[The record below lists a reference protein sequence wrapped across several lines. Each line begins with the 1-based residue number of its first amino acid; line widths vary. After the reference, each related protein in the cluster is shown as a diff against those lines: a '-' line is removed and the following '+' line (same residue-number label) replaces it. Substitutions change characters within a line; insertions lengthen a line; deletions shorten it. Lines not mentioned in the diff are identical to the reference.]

1 MKKIFLLKIFDLF
14 YLPQVP
20 VIFSGTVEDNLK
32 YFNQNS
38 ITKDDMVCAL
48 KKVNLWEYFNNQ
60 DGLVTEL
67 DESDL
72 NLSEGQKQRLCL
84 AKVFLNQYHLIV
96 LDEFTSAID
105 QKSKNIILDAVKKI
119 ESIIIF
125 ITHDKETAEIADEVL
140 ELKTGKYIF

>member
-1 MKKIFLLKIFDLF
+1 
-14 YLPQVP
+14 
-20 VIFSGTVEDNLK
+20 
-32 YFNQNS
+32 
-38 ITKDDMVCAL
+38 MVCAL

-67 DESDL
+67 DESGS

-105 QKSKNIILDAVKKI
+105 QKIKKYYFRC
-119 ESIIIF
+119 S
-125 ITHDKETAEIADEVL
+125 
-140 ELKTGKYIF
+140 